1 MENIEKLYKYLPNET
16 INWKLIKEELLLPY
30 VDDLEKT
37 MQEPKWHSEGN
48 VLIHTHLVIKSLV
61 ELKEYQ
67 ALSKIEKL
75 VVFLAALFHDIGKI
89 VCTKVID
96 GEIRSYHHGSTGA
109 KMLRE
114 YLWKDF
120 SLAGS
125 KEYQEFREGI
135 CLLIKYHSTPVYT
148 YENLEK
154 KVVRLSL
161 NSKLTKYYNLKLLS
175 ILAKADTIGRISLEK
190 SDHLENLELFIEVSK
205 ELDCY
210 EKAFNFKDSYTKYH
224 YLNNDDTWLY
234 DSLYNQNYGEVILLC
249 GLPGTGKD
257 TFIKNKFSDLPVISL
272 DDIREEE
279 NVDSN
284 DEQGQVYNIA
294 KERAKELLRAK
305 KEFIWNATN
314 ISKLIRNKQIDLFHR
329 YNASVRIIFLE
340 TSMEENLI
348 RNKSR
353 SKEVNEKI
361 IFKLLKNLE
370 IPEESESEYVEW
382 ICV

>member
-1 MENIEKLYKYLPNET
+1 
-16 INWKLIKEELLLPY
+16 
-30 VDDLEKT
+30 
-37 MQEPKWHSEGN
+37 
-48 VLIHTHLVIKSLV
+48 
-61 ELKEYQ
+61 
-67 ALSKIEKL
+67 
-75 VVFLAALFHDIGKI
+75 
-89 VCTKVID
+89 
-96 GEIRSYHHGSTGA
+96 
-109 KMLRE
+109 MLRE

-279 NVDSN
+279 NVDPN

-340 TSMEENLI
+340 TSIEENLI

>member
-16 INWKLIKEELLLPY
+16 INWELIKEELLLPY

-48 VLIHTHLVIKSLV
+48 VLIHTHLVIKSLI

-96 GEIRSYHHGSTGA
+96 GEIRSYHHGATGA

-279 NVDSN
+279 NVDPN

-340 TSMEENLI
+340 TSIEENLI
-348 RNKSR
+348 RNNSR